1 MCVHYE
7 YHGFMN
13 YRVVLC
19 YVALC
24 VSWVHKLY
32 RVVQSNLV
40 LRSVE
45 EAVVYSSFVIGQ
57 LIHEQSVN
65 SISLSQDV

>member
-1 MCVHYE
+1 M
-7 YHGFMN
+7 
-13 YRVVLC
+13 LC
-19 YVALC
+19 CALSVTGSQNC
-24 VSWVHKLY
+24 

-57 LIHEQSVN
+57 LFMNNQ
-65 SISLSQDV
+65 